1 MTAPSLLTKSCHD
14 IDLLLW
20 LLCSPSNRDQSPHLP
35 SSVSSSGSLK
45 YFKRSR
51 KPVLAGNAT
60 NCLSCPAE
68 PECLYSAK
76 KIYNERHLQQGRIG
90 FPVKIVVPEI
100 EDCLNHGGRHRAEA
114 RLMEYLGENYDT
126 DTPTSEVDGRP
137 WFGRC
142 VYEAGNDV
150 CDDQYVTITW
160 EDDPL
165 PPGTKLATAAR
176 LKGRGAKTATLHM
189 VAFTEK
195 TCERRGRVYGTEG
208 ELEYDSEI
216 IKVYDFSTG
225 QTKTHHPHQPGG
237 GHGGG
242 DDGLAMQYVKAV
254 DAVKNR
260 GMSAEEAQTLYL
272 GCSLEDVIR
281 SHAMVFAA
289 EDARRGKQVVDWG
302 NWWEDNV
309 KSQVRTR

>member
-1 MTAPSLLTKSCHD
+1 M
-14 IDLLLW
+14 
-20 LLCSPSNRDQSPHLP
+20 
-35 SSVSSSGSLK
+35 SSSGALK

-51 KPVLAGNAT
+51 KPVLAGEAT

-76 KIYNERHLQQGRIG
+76 KIYNERHLQQGKIG
-90 FPVKIVVPEI
+90 WPVNIVVPEI
-100 EDCLNHGGRHRAEA
+100 EDCLKHGGPNEAEA
-114 RLMEYLGENYDT
+114 KLMEYLGEDYEI
-126 DTPTSEVDGRP
+126 DTPTNEVDGRS

-160 EDDPL
+160 KDEPL
-165 PPGTKLATAAR
+165 PSSAKIDAAAR

-189 VAFTEK
+189 IAFTEK
-195 TCERRGRVYGTEG
+195 ICERRGRVYGTQG

-216 IKVYDFSTG
+216 IKLHNFSTG
-225 QTKTHHPHQPGG
+225 QTQTHYPRQPGG

-242 DDGLAMQYVKAV
+242 DDGLAMQYVKAIH
-254 DAVKNR
+254 AVKNQ
-260 GMSAEEAQTLYL
+260 GMSAEEAQNLYL

-289 EDARRGKQVVDWG
+289 DDARNGKQVVDWG

-309 KSQVRTR
+309 DKQVHTR

>member
-1 MTAPSLLTKSCHD
+1 M
-14 IDLLLW
+14 
-20 LLCSPSNRDQSPHLP
+20 
-35 SSVSSSGSLK
+35 SSSGSLK

-51 KPVLAGNAT
+51 KPALAGKAT

-76 KIYNERHLQQGRIG
+76 KIYNERHLQRGKIG

-100 EDCLNHGGRHRAEA
+100 EECLNDGGPHRAEA
-114 RLMEYLGENYDT
+114 KLMDRLGEDYDAN
-126 DTPTSEVDGRP
+126 TSPNEVDGRP

-160 EDDPL
+160 EDGAL
-165 PPGTKLATAAR
+165 PSSAPSNATTR
-176 LKGRGAKTATLHM
+176 LEGRGAKTATLHM
-189 VAFTEK
+189 IALTEK
-195 TCERRGRVYGTEG
+195 ICERRGRVYGTQG
-208 ELEYDSEI
+208 ELEYDS
-216 IKVYDFSTG
+216 KVIRVHDFSTG
-225 QTKTHHPHQPGG
+225 QTQTHHPHQPGG

-254 DAVKNR
+254 DAVKNQ
-260 GMSAEEAQTLYL
+260 GMSAEEAQSLYL

-289 EDARRGKQVVDWG
+289 EDARRGKQTVDWER
-302 NWWEDNV
+302 WWEDNV
-309 KSQVRTR
+309 NSKVHPG

>member
-1 MTAPSLLTKSCHD
+1 M
-14 IDLLLW
+14 
-20 LLCSPSNRDQSPHLP
+20 
-35 SSVSSSGSLK
+35 SSSGSLK
-45 YFKRSR
+45 YFKKSR
-51 KPVLAGNAT
+51 KPVLAGEAT

-68 PECLYSAK
+68 AECLYSAK
-76 KIYNERHLQQGRIG
+76 KIYNERHLQQGKSG
-90 FPVKIVVPEI
+90 WPVKILVPEI
-100 EDCLNHGGRHRAEA
+100 EDCLKHGGLQEAEA
-114 RLMEYLGENYDT
+114 KLMETLSEDYDSA
-126 DTPTSEVDGRP
+126 TPAAEVDGRS

-165 PPGTKLATAAR
+165 PSRAKIDAAAR
-176 LKGRGAKTATLHM
+176 LRGRGAKTATLHM

-195 TCERRGRVYGTEG
+195 ICERRGRVYGTQG

-216 IKVYDFSTG
+216 IKVHNFSTG
-225 QTKTHHPHQPGG
+225 QTQTHYPHQPGG

-242 DDGLAMQYVKAV
+242 DDGLAMQYVKAIH
-254 DAVKNR
+254 AVKNQ
-260 GMSAEEAQTLYL
+260 GMSAQEAQDLYL

-289 EDARRGKQVVDWG
+289 EDARRGKQIVDWG
-302 NWWEDNV
+302 SWWEDNV
-309 KSQVRTR
+309 NVNKQVPSR

>member
-1 MTAPSLLTKSCHD
+1 M
-14 IDLLLW
+14 
-20 LLCSPSNRDQSPHLP
+20 
-35 SSVSSSGSLK
+35 SSQGSLK

-51 KPVLAGNAT
+51 KPVRAGQAT

-68 PECLYSAK
+68 PDCLYSAK
-76 KIYNERHLQQGRIG
+76 KIYNERHLQQGKISW
-90 FPVKIVVPEI
+90 PVKIVVPDI
-100 EDCLNHGGRHRAEA
+100 EDCLKEGGPHLAEA
-114 RLMEYLGENYDT
+114 KLMHYLGEDYDI
-126 DTPTSEVDGRP
+126 DTPIDAVDSRS

-165 PPGTKLATAAR
+165 APSADMDVAAR
-176 LKGRGAKTATLHM
+176 LEGRGAKTATLHM
-189 VAFTEK
+189 IAFTEDI
-195 TCERRGRVYGTEG
+195 CHRRGRVYGTQG
-208 ELEYDSEI
+208 ELEYDSEK
-216 IKVYDFSTG
+216 IKVHDFNTG
-225 QTKTHHPHQPGG
+225 QTQTHHPHQPGG

-254 DAVKNR
+254 HAVKNQ
-260 GMSAEEAQTLYL
+260 GISAEEAQTLYI

-289 EDARRGKQVVDWG
+289 EDARRGNQVVDWAK
-302 NWWEDNV
+302 WWENNV